1 MHTTLETMLEE
12 GRIALPKKK
21 ISRKPESFV
30 IFTNF
35 LPKKGKSR
43 IEFWNTLENVPADLI
58 FTQVII
64 ICNELQKIKKKGR

>member
-43 IEFWNTLENVPADLI
+43 IEF
-58 FTQVII
+58 
-64 ICNELQKIKKKGR
+64 